1 MNAAAL
7 RAAILQL
14 AIQGKLVSQSA
25 DEPAVSQIGEKP
37 GNVPFPVP
45 EKWAWVQLK
54 FFSEKRKNIEP
65 ADMGEDVELWSI
77 PSYDQ
82 GKPERVN
89 GKYIKSSK
97 KEVFCG
103 DVLLSKIV
111 PTIERAWVVSG
122 DFPKKLASTE
132 WIVFSGKKILD
143 PEFMAIFFKSPEF
156 RKEMLGTV
164 SGMGSLKRASPK
176 RIMEFFVPVPP
187 IEEQHRIVK
196 RINELL
202 PLVAVYGKEYEAL
215 SRLNKELPGRLRA
228 SILQEA
234 ILGKLVPQLDDEP
247 EVKQIGETPEE
258 VPFSI
263 PEKWKWIQ
271 LNIFSEKRKN
281 IEPDDM
287 VEEVELWSIPSY
299 DKGVP
304 DRVNAKCIKSSKKKV
319 FCGDVLLSK
328 IVPTIERAW
337 VVSGDFPEKVAST
350 EWIVFSGKN
359 ILDPEY
365 MTLIFKS
372 PAFRKEML
380 STVSGMGSLKR
391 ASSKRIMEFFVPVP
405 PIQEQKRILEK
416 FNSLYSDIENLRH

>member
-1 MNAAAL
+1 MNAELLKKAL
-7 RAAILQL
+7 LQWAIE
-14 AIQGKLVSQSA
+14 GKLVPQSDDEEGVGNIGGIPENIPFAIPKKWKWVKLGQVFALKAGKFISSSEIKASGEYPCYGGNGVRGFLDRYNREGRFPLIGRQGALCGNINLA
-25 DEPAVSQIGEKP
+25 DGKFYATEHAVVADGGDRIDPDCAAFFLTALNLNQYATHTAQP
-37 GNVPFPVP
+37 GLSVKRISETPFPVP
-45 EKWAWVQLK
+45 PFKEQLRI
-54 FFSEKRKNIEP
+54 S
-65 ADMGEDVELWSI
+65 
-77 PSYDQ
+77 Q
-82 GKPERVN
+82 
-89 GKYIKSSK
+89 
-97 KEVFCG
+97 
-103 DVLLSKIV
+103 
-111 PTIERAWVVSG
+111 
-122 DFPKKLASTE
+122 KL
-132 WIVFSGKKILD
+132 
-143 PEFMAIFFKSPEF
+143 
-156 RKEMLGTV
+156 
-164 SGMGSLKRASPK
+164 
-176 RIMEFFVPVPP
+176 
-187 IEEQHRIVK
+187 
-196 RINELL
+196 NEIL
-202 PLVAVYGKEYEAL
+202 PLVEAYGKEQEAL
-215 SRLNKELPGRLRA
+215 LKLERELPGKLRA

-234 ILGKLVPQLDDEP
+234 IQGKLVPQLDDEP

-304 DRVNAKCIKSSKKKV
+304 DRVNAKCIKSSKKRV